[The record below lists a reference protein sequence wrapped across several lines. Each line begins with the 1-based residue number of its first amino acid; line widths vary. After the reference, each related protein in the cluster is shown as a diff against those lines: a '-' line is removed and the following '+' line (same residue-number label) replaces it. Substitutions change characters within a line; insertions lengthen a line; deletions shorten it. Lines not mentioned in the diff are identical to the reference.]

1 MKIICKKT
9 TKRFLGIFAAA
20 SMAAG
25 MICTPLM
32 EKKVYAEENSD
43 GKIFFTDNESA
54 NSYGSSRY
62 EWQMISIF
70 CCGNMRMKGK
80 YRSIIHLLEPME
92 IY

>member
-43 GKIFFTDNESA
+43 GKIFLQITSQLTAMEAPDMILC
-54 NSYGSSRY
+54 RY
-62 EWQMISIF
+62 D
-70 CCGNMRMKGK
+70 
-80 YRSIIHLLEPME
+80 
-92 IY
+92 

>member
-43 GKIFFTDNESA
+43 GKIFF
-54 NSYGSSRY
+54 
-62 EWQMISIF
+62 
-70 CCGNMRMKGK
+70 
-80 YRSIIHLLEPME
+80 YR
-92 IY
+92 